1 MREHGFMNPDS
12 GMGAVSDLQAG
23 RESRT
28 LITVPGSA
36 QVSAVIGLL
45 KMHGVSQLPVVDDEG
60 GLLGIITETRLLERA
75 LEGSRAEV
83 PVSDLVQ
90 ADYCTV
96 ADDTE
101 VTVLTDLFRRSKVA
115 IVVHDHKPSD
125 IITRIDLIDYMSRI
139 AGRK

>member
-1 MREHGFMNPDS
+1 M
-12 GMGAVSDLQAG
+12 
-23 RESRT
+23 
-28 LITVPGSA
+28 
-36 QVSAVIGLL
+36 IGLL
-45 KMHGVSQLPVVDDEG
+45 KMHGVSQLPVVAADG

-96 ADDTE
+96 SHDTE

-115 IVVHDHKPSD
+115 IVVSEQKPTD
-125 IITRIDLIDYMSRI
+125 IITRIDLIDYMSRM
-139 AGRK
+139 AGRS